1 MTVDLHTRQAPEQEP
16 KEYEAVR
23 ASATHLRAIP
33 GTPPPPARASLESLF
48 SEHYDRVF
56 RAAYRVT
63 GSVVDAEDVLQ
74 TVFYRLA
81 KRGEELNL
89 EPNPASY
96 LHRAA
101 INAALDLLRQ
111 RGRASAVA
119 LEDVAPELLPSG
131 SASPAAQQEEREL
144 RRAVR
149 KAVGKLGENQAEM
162 FVLRY
167 FEGFDNQEIAA
178 RMGTSPM
185 VVAVLLHR
193 ARARVKK
200 ELGSYLEAKLTV

>member
-1 MTVDLHTRQAPEQEP
+1 MNDDLNS
-16 KEYEAVR
+16 KEEGEVR
-23 ASATHLRAIP
+23 ATATHLRAIP
-33 GTPPPPARASLESLF
+33 GAPPPPERDSLESLF
-48 SEHYDRVF
+48 SGHYDRVF

-74 TVFYRLA
+74 TIFLRLA
-81 KRGEELNL
+81 KRGKELSL
-89 EPNPASY
+89 KPNPASY

-119 LEDVAPELLPSG
+119 LDDVAPELLPSG

-144 RRAVR
+144 RRALR
-149 KAVGKLGENQAEM
+149 RAVGKLNDNQAEM
-162 FVLRY
+162 FALRY
-167 FEGFDNQEIAA
+167 FEDYDNQQIADLL
-178 RMGTSPM
+178 GTSPM

-200 ELGSYLEAKLTV
+200 ELGYYLEGGK